1 MIPLPRRS
9 WLALVV
15 PGTFAL
21 VLRTAAAGTRPPW
34 HDEYFTA
41 WASRLSWS
49 DLLAALR
56 LDSGPPL
63 LYVLTHAVSA
73 LGFPPL
79 AAARS
84 LAVLS
89 GVATVLLTV
98 LAARRLWG
106 NGAAWV
112 AGLLLASHPLAVHW
126 GSEARAYGL
135 LLAAGAWAWER
146 MSRLTADGRG
156 SWGLGLA
163 VALGCWA
170 HSLGVILAGAFGVCC
185 LLLPQPARR
194 PGLLAVAAGLASH
207 LPWMPVMTTQ
217 PTAAIAWMGSLWES
231 LPIPPSRLLA
241 ILRYLPETAAFGGV
255 LDLPSPPLTVELAG
269 AAMAVALLVLAGR
282 GASHVWLLA
291 PGIVLPVLGFW
302 LLASLGVPVFYP
314 GRTQAAFLLPFLLL
328 LAAAPGRLARVLGL
342 GLATAGLVVSTLAL
356 LAWAAAPP
364 SAEKLLALAVRDRL
378 PAGGQVVVGGA
389 WRLGVAFQLQNS
401 GSRVEPVSYPTAAA
415 AHPGWYVSGY
425 DHPAP
430 GELEA
435 LATRLAARPAAVI
448 VAPGADTAG
457 DLRRLAG
464 RLGLRSLPVTPVVEL
479 WVPAGLP

>member
-1 MIPLPRRS
+1 MIPLSRRS

-15 PGTFAL
+15 PGTLAL
-21 VLRTAAAGTRPPW
+21 VLRAAAAGTRPPW

-41 WASRLSWS
+41 WASMLSWS

-63 LYVLTHAVSA
+63 PYVLTHAISA
-73 LGFPPL
+73 FGIPPL

-84 LAVLS
+84 LAVLC
-89 GVATVLLTV
+89 GVAAVLLTV
-98 LAARRLWG
+98 RAARRLWG

-146 MSRLTADGRG
+146 LSKLTADGRG
-156 SWGLGLA
+156 TWGLGLA

-170 HSLGVILAGAFGVCC
+170 HSLGVILAGALGVCC
-185 LLLPQPARR
+185 LFLPRPARR
-194 PGLLAVAAGLASH
+194 PGLLAVALGLASH
-207 LPWMPVMTTQ
+207 LPWTPVMAAQ
-217 PTAAIAWMGSLWES
+217 PAAAIAWMGSIWES

-241 ILRYLPETAAFGGV
+241 ILRYLPGTAALGGV
-255 LDLPSPPLTVELAG
+255 VDLPSPPLTVELAG
-269 AAMAVALLVLAGR
+269 AAIVVVLLVLAGG
-282 GASHVWLLA
+282 GARHVRLLG
-291 PGIVLPVLGFW
+291 PGIILPVLGFW

-342 GLATAGLVVSTLAL
+342 GLAATGLVLSTLAI
-356 LAWAAAPP
+356 LAWAGSPP
-364 SAEKLLALAVRDRL
+364 SAERLLARAVRDRL
-378 PAGGQVVVGGA
+378 PAGGQVVVGGV
-389 WRLGVAFQLQNS
+389 WRLGVAYHLQD
-401 GSRVEPVSYPTAAA
+401 GGARVELASYPSAAA
-415 AHPGWYVSGY
+415 AHPGWYVSGF

-448 VAPGADTAG
+448 VAPDVDTAS

-464 RLGLRSLPVTPVVEL
+464 RLGLRPHPVTPVAEL
-479 WVPAGLP
+479 WLPRASS